1 MKSFPLRGPL
11 LCLLLVGLAA
21 CSKHKPP
28 APPPPHVSVVTVH
41 KQDVLNQQLT
51 LLLAEQNLSDT
62 QALLAQSSVALVRN
76 LGGGWDYKDMQAAGN
91 GASSKATA
99 ASAPDAAS
107 DQQQASMPPP
117 R

>member
-1 MKSFPLRGPL
+1 MDMP
-11 LCLLLVGLAA
+11 
-21 CSKHKPP
+21 
-28 APPPPHVSVVTVH
+28 VSS
-41 KQDVLNQQLT
+41 QDVLTQKLT

-76 LGGGWDYKDMQAAGN
+76 LGGGWDYKDMQTAEGST
-91 GASSKATA
+91 SSKATA
-99 ASAPDAAS
+99 ASAPNAAS